1 MAVEVFQCNW
11 GSSIKSF
18 LSAKSQEKL
27 FLQIDDTKGDG
38 IKIAGKAYICNSE
51 GKNEYISTF
60 DYPAKDIRDAKKGE
74 FQGNDALI
82 IVARVQSLYGAKMQ
96 NIILPGLKD
105 MNRAIDRIT
114 EVSKA
119 AGGMSTDSSPSV
131 AASAPR
137 PVAPAPAP
145 KAAAPAPAPAPA
157 PKAAAPAPAPAPKPA
172 APAPTAPTPAPRPVA
187 PAPAPAPAPAQP
199 VTSATKVPSYTPSRT
214 PAAAAAASKAP
225 APAKSGESYE
235 QKRQKLE
242 ILHASGMVSDA
253 EYKDKTLKLICEER
267 GMSDYY
273 EKISKVLT
281 AHESGFLSDAEY
293 AASKD
298 ELVREAFNPDVRDL
312 EVFKNNT
319 AKLPIIQISGIV
331 SEDEFNI
338 GKDRLLESVA
348 YDELDSNDDFQLKLQ
363 KLPILVDAELVPKEE
378 CANDISQLKEILT
391 PSVSDPMDLLN
402 MKLARWPAMV
412 AAGAASA
419 AEFNQ
424 KKQAILGEVMSLPAA
439 DEDSLK
445 NKIERVVMLKDM
457 TWLDDMGFHGKK
469 VEILKT
475 IIDNPDVVTRMRLLM
490 VARDCK
496 LSTAEEFETKKQEVI
511 ADIFS
516 PYKDM
521 DEFKQKADLLKSI
534 SEASIISPD
543 EFESYKEKL
552 MGI

>member
-18 LSAKSQEKL
+18 LSARSQEKL
-27 FLQIDDTKGDG
+27 FLQIDDTKGDAV
-38 IKIAGKAYICNSE
+38 KIAGKAYICNE
-51 GKNEYISTF
+51 AGKNEYISTF
-60 DYPAKDIRDAKKGE
+60 DFPAKDIRGAKKGE
-74 FQGNDALI
+74 FQGNDARV
-82 IVARVQSLYGAKMQ
+82 IVARVASLYGAKMQ

-114 EVSKA
+114 EVAKA
-119 AGGMSTDSSPSV
+119 SGGMSTDSSPSA
-131 AASAPR
+131 AASAPRPVAPKPAPAPAPAPKPAPAPAPAPAPKPATPAPTAPSPAPR

-145 KAAAPAPAPAPA
+145 
-157 PKAAAPAPAPAPKPA
+157 
-172 APAPTAPTPAPRPVA
+172 TPA
-187 PAPAPAPAPAQP
+187 APAPAPAQP
-199 VTSATKVPSYTPSRT
+199 VTSATKVPAYTPSRT
-214 PAAAAAASKAP
+214 PAAAAAAKAP
-225 APAKSGESYE
+225 APAKSSESYE

-242 ILHASGMVSDA
+242 ILHASGMVSDT

-273 EKISKVLT
+273 EKISKALT
-281 AHESGFLSDAEY
+281 AHESGILSDAEY
-293 AASKD
+293 AATKD
-298 ELVREAFNPDVRDL
+298 ELVREAFNADVRDL
-312 EVFKNNT
+312 EVFRNNT

-331 SEDEFNI
+331 SEEEFNI

-348 YDELDSNDDFQLKLQ
+348 YDELDSNEDFQLKLQ
-363 KLPILVDAELVPKEE
+363 KLPILVEAELVPKDE
-378 CANDISQLKEILT
+378 CANDISQLKDILT
-391 PSVSDPMDLLN
+391 PSVADPMDLLN

-412 AAGAASA
+412 AAGAASE

-439 DEDSLK
+439 DENMLK

-516 PYKDM
+516 PYTDM

-534 SEASIISPD
+534 SEAAIISPE